1 MKTVTTLKANDLKQ
15 LFHSLV
21 MGEFNCGEHALHR
34 KTDTWWCDRWRKVT
48 ARDHA
53 GWPVEELG
61 PIACEVCKSI
71 AKRAAENK
79 TTDGRD
85 SR

>member
-1 MKTVTTLKANDLKQ
+1 MKTATTLKANDPKQ
-15 LFHSLV
+15 LFHSPV
-21 MGEFNCGEHALHR
+21 TGEFNCGEHAPHR
-34 KTDTWWCDRWRKVT
+34 KTDTWWRDRWRKVT

-71 AKRAAENK
+71 AKRAAENG
-79 TTDGRD
+79 TTDGGD